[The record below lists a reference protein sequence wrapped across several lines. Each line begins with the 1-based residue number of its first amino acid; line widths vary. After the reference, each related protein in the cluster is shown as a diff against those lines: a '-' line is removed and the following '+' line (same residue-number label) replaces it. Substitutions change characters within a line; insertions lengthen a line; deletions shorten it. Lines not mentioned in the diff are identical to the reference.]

1 MHPST
6 FALLLVASLC
16 TLVNAIHFELHAVT
30 NEHLEEGTKCFSQY
44 VPHDTLVLAVVN
56 VGEGYNQHVN
66 LEVRMNKTDE
76 MRRLMEVDKLVQ
88 ILDDSETP
96 NIYVKKKDIS
106 GELRNAFNTN
116 KEGEVYVCFE
126 NVLDNGNHMKF
137 FFFSFLSNIINIGF
151 KDGPQY
157 KRTIELQFSVGA
169 EAADFKKIAS
179 AEKLSP
185 LELELRKLETVVS
198 EIVDEMNY
206 LKRREAKLRDTNG
219 NLLKI

>member
-66 LEVRMNKTDE
+66 LE
-76 MRRLMEVDKLVQ
+76 

-126 NVLDNGNHMKF
+126 NVLDN
-137 FFFSFLSNIINIGF
+137 GF

-206 LKRREAKLRDTNG
+206 LKRREAKLRDTNESTNERVKWFSTLSLMTLFG
-219 NLLKI
+219 LGTWQVLYLRRFFKRKRLID

>member
-66 LEVRMNKTDE
+66 L
-76 MRRLMEVDKLVQ
+76 
-88 ILDDSETP
+88 SETP

-126 NVLDNGNHMKF
+126 NVLDN
-137 FFFSFLSNIINIGF
+137 GF

-206 LKRREAKLRDTNG
+206 LKRREAKLRDTNESTNERVKWFSTLSLMTLFG
-219 NLLKI
+219 LGTWQVLYLRRFFKRKRLID